1 MSTVLSTWASDDF
14 VISRLTI
21 KGALPQGAGE
31 LLSLVIV
38 TVSGEM
44 QKRMFLTSYKNIK
57 LHCHRL
63 PYLYMN
69 SIGVDI

>member
-21 KGALPQGAGE
+21 KEALPQGAGE

-38 TVSGEM
+38 TVSA
-44 QKRMFLTSYKNIK
+44 QIQSRLISRV
-57 LHCHRL
+57 LHYPQATIHYCTKV
-63 PYLYMN
+63 PVLY
-69 SIGVDI
+69 S